1 MTLILV
7 VDDESTI
14 LEMLQD
20 LLTEA
25 GYETAIA
32 HDGRERL
39 RRLSQQPPSLVLS
52 DVMMPF
58 LDGLDLARARD
69 ATPACREIPVVLMTA
84 GGQSVIA
91 TDVPHAAYVAK
102 PFDIDGLLGTLARVL
117 ASRRKGA

>member
-7 VDDESTI
+7 VDDEMAI
-14 LEMLQD
+14 LEILQE

-32 HDGRERL
+32 HDGREGLSRL
-39 RRLSQQPPSLVLS
+39 AEQPPSLVLS

-58 LDGLDLARARD
+58 LDGLDLARAIE
-69 ATPACREIPVVLMTA
+69 ANPAYRKIPVVLMTA

-91 TDVPHAAYVAK
+91 ADVPHAAYVPK
-102 PFDIDGLLGTLARVL
+102 PFDIDDLLGTLARVL
-117 ASRRKGA
+117 ESRRADA